1 VRLGIYPHF
10 SLYLDRIFAKTLS
23 QMYLAKNK
31 VQSPGYRLQIVTP
44 ELDQI
49 CPGRGLHFPT
59 AVVGDFTEVFRD
71 GRVDVEAFYC

>member
-1 VRLGIYPHF
+1 
-10 SLYLDRIFAKTLS
+10 
-23 QMYLAKNK
+23 MYLAKNK